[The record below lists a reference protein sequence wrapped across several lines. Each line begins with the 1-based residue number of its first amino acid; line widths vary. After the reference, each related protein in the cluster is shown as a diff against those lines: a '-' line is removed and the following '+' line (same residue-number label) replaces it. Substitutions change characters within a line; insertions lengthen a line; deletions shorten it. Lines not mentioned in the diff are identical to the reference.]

1 MSSAAPAAAVAERP
15 LPAKAASHAAAAAPA
30 VVVAVAG
37 AAAPAAPT
45 TTAAAA
51 AAAKAQAAPPP
62 TPITSRVHARVG
74 LLGNPSD
81 GFGGKTISFSLA
93 NFWAEATLTPLPR
106 GAGVRFAPHP
116 VHDAPAHASV
126 AALRRR
132 VEGQGYYGGL
142 RLLTATVKR
151 FAEECERR
159 GIPLRRPDDDD
170 DDDAAGGGAGVA
182 TTQEEEGEQAGD
194 FELAYDS
201 NIPRQAG
208 LSGSSGIV
216 CAALNCLLRYYR
228 VPGEA
233 LPLRDRPELV
243 LSAERELGITAGL
256 QDRVIQVYGGLV
268 YMDFGRGG
276 GGAEAA
282 EAGAGAAAAP
292 AKGAAAAPAYERL
305 GPALLPRLWLIYADN
320 PSDSGRVHADV
331 RARWDRGDAAVR
343 EGMAQVAA
351 LAAEGRRALEAS
363 DAPALAR
370 LMDRNFDLRRAIFGD
385 AALGAENLRMVAT
398 ARSVGAAAKFTGS
411 GGAVVAFCPQGE
423 AQEEALREACAAAGF
438 VAVRAEVGAENHL

>member
-1 MSSAAPAAAVAERP
+1 MSTAAAAVAERP
-15 LPAKAASHAAAAAPA
+15 PPPGKAQPPTA
-30 VVVAVAG
+30 VVVAAD
-37 AAAPAAPT
+37 AATATATTAVAAPT
-45 TTAAAA
+45 TTP
-51 AAAKAQAAPPP
+51 APDDKK
-62 TPITSRVHARVG
+62 ITSRVHARVG

-93 NFWAEATLTPLPR
+93 NFWAEATLTPLPC
-106 GAGVRFAPHP
+106 GQGVRFAPHP
-116 VHDAPAHASV
+116 VHDSASHASV
-126 AALRRR
+126 QALRRR

-170 DDDAAGGGAGVA
+170 ESGDDGESGGEA
-182 TTQEEEGEQAGD
+182 TNTQQQSGD
-194 FELAYDS
+194 FELSYDT

-228 VPGEA
+228 VSPA
-233 LPLRDRPELV
+233 QLPLEERPELV

-268 YMDFGRGG
+268 YMDFSGEGG
-276 GGAEAA
+276 GGD
-282 EAGAGAAAAP
+282 G
-292 AKGAAAAPAYERL
+292 AKGAAAAAPAPRYERL
-305 GPALLPRLWLIYADN
+305 DPSLLPPLWLIYADN

-331 RARWDRGDAAVR
+331 RARWDRGDKEVR
-343 EGMAQVAA
+343 EKMAQVAA
-351 LAAEGRRALEAS
+351 VAAEGRDALLSA
-363 DAPALAR
+363 DKPALAR

-385 AALGAENLRMVAT
+385 AALGDENLRMVAT

-411 GGAVVAFCPQGE
+411 GGAVVAFCPEGE
-423 AQEEALREACAAAGF
+423 AQERRLCEACAENGF
-438 VAVRAEVGAENHL
+438 VAVRAEVGAANLE